1 MPSAFACSAISGRE
15 GAIRRGGVVAATLA
29 SWSLLPGAAPGSWAF
44 TARLSQ
50 VDAFHLSQGP
60 DTLVLVLGRT
70 RWRWRGV
77 SFVVADGHV
86 RATVDGLP
94 EEL

>member
-1 MPSAFACSAISGRE
+1 MASAFACSAISGRE

-29 SWSLLPGAAPGSWAF
+29 SWSLLPGDAPGSWTF

-50 VDAFHLSQGP
+50 VDAFHITQAP
-60 DTLVLVLGRT
+60 DTLVLALGRA

-77 SFVVADGHV
+77 SFVIADGQV
-86 RATVDGLP
+86 RSTLDGLP
-94 EEL
+94 EES